1 VHADNNVALA
11 NALILMHFRLSHLNF
26 QWFSNR
32 THSLSHTQL
41 YTYTH
46 PHTRPVP
53 VTVHLIMW
61 MLL

>member
-26 QWFSNR
+26 LWFSNR
-32 THSLSHTQL
+32 THSLT

-46 PHTRPVP
+46 THILTLDQFQLQF
-53 VTVHLIMW
+53 T
-61 MLL
+61 